1 MGWTEFIKYLA
12 SGYLL
17 YYGVLVV
24 LDLLKPQNEELLI
37 GGDELL
43 ELPEE
48 APTRIIGEED
58 DQDDHHSAYGVGKAK
73 PEDSDQWRLF
83 RENTNV
89 STGGVNSMAELFKLA
104 QNETIE
110 VKKHL
115 VY

>member
-1 MGWTEFIKYLA
+1 MGWTEFIKYLI

-24 LDLLKPQNEELLI
+24 LDLLKPQNDELLI

-48 APTRIIGEED
+48 APTKVIDEN
-58 DQDDHHSAYGVGKAK
+58 DQVDSHSAYGVGKAK
-73 PEDSDQWRLF
+73 PEDGDQWRLY

-89 STGGVNSMAELFKLA
+89 STGGVSSMTELFKLA